1 MVIGRSSCGVDVYSD
16 CEGTWRQSGSGA
28 VSANEFYSE
37 LPSFSDFST
46 VGDLADYRP
55 VPDDWYVLAADIVRS
70 SDAVAQGR
78 YKEVNMVGAA
88 VIAAVLNRIGSDR
101 VPFVFGGDGAMLVV
115 SEHDVEAASDALAG
129 VVGLARQV
137 MELELRA
144 AAIPVAHLR
153 DLGGDV
159 RVRKYQLSPGNHL
172 AMILGDGLAV
182 ADNIL
187 KDPEK
192 ARPFEISLPD
202 AALPPLDGLSCR
214 WEPLPSRNGH
224 IVSLIVKPTG
234 RIPMQDVL
242 RGLADKLGYDPSRDD
257 SRMRLA
263 DKTRLRFRFPPTGT
277 RHEVR
282 LGSPGKDFRGW
293 AKALLEAMVFV
304 VSYHTGWR
312 IGPFDPK
319 RYFPELGL
327 NTDHRKVG
335 DSLQLVLDLTP
346 EQFAGVEDYLKAGYA
361 AGDLVFGLHVST
373 SALMTCFVEDIGKSR
388 HIHFV
393 DGADGGFSL
402 AAAEFKKRQ
411 ANMVPKAVGQA

>member
-1 MVIGRSSCGVDVYSD
+1 MSKDD
-16 CEGTWRQSGSGA
+16 
-28 VSANEFYSE
+28 FYSE

-46 VGDLADYRP
+46 VALLDEYRP

-70 SDAVAQGR
+70 GDAVAAGR

-115 SEHDVEAASDALAG
+115 PEHDVEAARDALAG

-144 AAIPVAHLR
+144 AAIPVAHIR
-153 DLGGDV
+153 ALGGDI
-159 RVRKYQLSPGNHL
+159 RLRKYRLSPGNHL
-172 AMILGDGLAV
+172 AMILGDGLAI
-182 ADNIL
+182 ADRIL

-192 ARPFEISLPD
+192 ARPFAVSSPD

-234 RIPMQDVL
+234 RTPMQDIL
-242 RGLADKLGYDPSRDD
+242 RGLADKLGYDPLRDD
-257 SRMRLA
+257 SKTRLA
-263 DKTRLRFRFPPTGT
+263 DKSRLRFRFPPTGT
-277 RHEVR
+277 RYEVR
-282 LGSPGKDFRGW
+282 LGSPGKHLRGW
-293 AKALLEAMVFV
+293 AKALLESVVFV
-304 VSYHTGWR
+304 ISYHTGWR
-312 IGPFDPK
+312 VGPFDPK

-335 DSLQLVLDLTP
+335 DSLQLVLDLSP
-346 EQFAGVEDYLKAGYA
+346 EQFEDVEDYLKSGYA
-361 AGDLVFGLHVST
+361 AGDLVYGLHVSA

-411 ANMVPKAVGQA
+411 AALAPAAAGQA

>member
-1 MVIGRSSCGVDVYSD
+1 
-16 CEGTWRQSGSGA
+16 

-55 VPDDWYVLAADIVRS
+55 VPDDWYVLATDIVRS

-88 VIAAVLNRIGSDR
+88 TIAAVLNRIGSDR
-101 VPFVFGGDGAMLVV
+101 VPFVFGGDGAMLLVPK
-115 SEHDVEAASDALAG
+115 HDVKAACEALAG
-129 VVGLARQV
+129 VVVLARQV

-144 AAIPVAHLR
+144 AAIPVSHLR
-153 DLGGDV
+153 GLGGDV
-159 RVRKYQLSPGNHL
+159 RVRKYRLSPGNHL
-172 AMILGDGLAV
+172 AMILGDGLAI
-182 ADNIL
+182 ADHIL
-187 KDPEK
+187 KDQEK
-192 ARPFEISLPD
+192 SRQFAVSIPD

-214 WEPLPSRNGH
+214 WEPLPSQHGH
-224 IVSLIVKPTG
+224 IVSLIVKPVG
-234 RIPMQDVL
+234 RIPMQEIL
-242 RGLADKLGYDPSRDD
+242 KGLADKLGYDPSTDD
-257 SRMRLA
+257 SRTRLA

-277 RHEVR
+277 GHEVR
-282 LGSPGKDFRGW
+282 LGSPGRHFRGW
-293 AKALLEAMVFV
+293 AKAMLESVVFMI
-304 VSYHTGWR
+304 SHHTGWR

-346 EQFAGVEDYLKAGYA
+346 EQLGNVEDYLKAGYE
-361 AGDLVFGLHVST
+361 AGDLVYGLHVSA
-373 SALMTCFVEDIGKSR
+373 SALMTCFVEDISNSR

-393 DGADGGFSL
+393 DGADGGFSF

-411 ANMVPKAVGQA
+411 AEMTAKAAGQA

>member
-1 MVIGRSSCGVDVYSD
+1 M
-16 CEGTWRQSGSGA
+16 
-28 VSANEFYSE
+28 SANEFYSE

-88 VIAAVLNRIGSDR
+88 AIAAVLNRIGSDR
-101 VPFVFGGDGAMLVV
+101 VPFVFGGDGAMLLVPKQ
-115 SEHDVEAASDALAG
+115 DVEAACDALAG

-144 AAIPVAHLR
+144 AAIPVSHLR
-153 DLGGDV
+153 AMGGDV
-159 RVRKYQLSPGNHL
+159 RVRKYLLSPGNHL
-172 AMILGDGLAV
+172 AMILGDGLAI
-182 ADNIL
+182 ADRIL
-187 KDPEK
+187 KDQEK
-192 ARPFEISLPD
+192 SHPFAISIPN

-214 WEPLPSRNGH
+214 WEPLPSQNGH

-234 RIPMQDVL
+234 RIPMQDIL
-242 RGLADKLGYDPSRDD
+242 QGLAEKLGYDPSTDD
-257 SRMRLA
+257 SRTRLA
-263 DKTRLRFRFPPTGT
+263 DKSRLRFRFPPTGT

-282 LGSPGKDFRGW
+282 LGSPGRHFRGW
-293 AKALLEAMVFV
+293 AKAMMESVVFMI
-304 VSYHTGWR
+304 SHHTGWR

-346 EQFAGVEDYLKAGYA
+346 EQLGRVEDYLKAGYA
-361 AGDLVFGLHVST
+361 AGDLAYGLHVST
-373 SALMTCFVEDIGKSR
+373 SALMTCFVEDISNSR

-393 DGADGGFSL
+393 DGADGGFSF

-411 ANMVPKAVGQA
+411 AEMTAKAAGQA

>member
-1 MVIGRSSCGVDVYSD
+1 M
-16 CEGTWRQSGSGA
+16 
-28 VSANEFYSE
+28 SANEFYSE

-88 VIAAVLNRIGSDR
+88 AIAAVLNRIGSDR
-101 VPFVFGGDGAMLVV
+101 VPFVFGGDGAMLLVPK
-115 SEHDVEAASDALAG
+115 HDVEAACDALAG

-144 AAIPVAHLR
+144 AAIPVSHLR
-153 DLGGDV
+153 VLGGDV
-159 RVRKYQLSPGNHL
+159 RVRKYRLSPGNHL
-172 AMILGDGLAV
+172 AMILGDGLAI
-182 ADNIL
+182 ADRIL
-187 KDPEK
+187 KDQEK
-192 ARPFEISLPD
+192 SRPFAISIPD

-214 WEPLPSRNGH
+214 WEPLPSQNGH
-224 IVSLIVKPTG
+224 IVSLIVKPSG
-234 RIPMQDVL
+234 RIPMQDIL
-242 RGLADKLGYDPSRDD
+242 RGLADKLGYDPSTDD
-257 SRMRLA
+257 SRVRLA
-263 DKTRLRFRFPPTGT
+263 DKSRLRFRFPPTGT

-282 LGSPGKDFRGW
+282 LGSPGRHFRGR
-293 AKALLEAMVFV
+293 AKALLEAVVFMI
-304 VSYHTGWR
+304 SYHTGWR

-335 DSLQLVLDLTP
+335 DSLQLVLDMTP
-346 EQFAGVEDYLKAGYA
+346 EQLGRVEEYLKAGYA
-361 AGDLVFGLHVST
+361 AGDLVYGLHVSA
-373 SALMTCFVEDIGKSR
+373 SALMTCFVEDISNSR

-393 DGADGGFSL
+393 DGADGGFSF

-411 ANMVPKAVGQA
+411 AEMTAKAAGQA